1 MYDYVSHCLH
11 DAICD
16 ACCFHVGLPLLPG
29 LILSQRIVVVDDIQT
44 NRLIAGR
51 VLRAFGA
58 HVEFAEDGKGAC
70 EAVAQARLPFH
81 LILMDC
87 HMPVMDGVSYRCP
100 CRVRCDAYSLPF
112 PRAKQFEASRMIR
125 SLADRARADVPII
138 AISASALQP
147 DIERSLE
154 AGMNAHLSKPIDAE
168 SLASCVMRWVG
179 AVGGK
184 RA

>member
-87 HMPVMDGVSYRCP
+87 HMPVMDGVSLSVSKMH
-100 CRVRCDAYSLPF
+100 CRALLRTPVARSPYSSTHVAPFGCWPTALRLTSQSLP
-112 PRAKQFEASRMIR
+112 S
-125 SLADRARADVPII
+125 ARRHSSPTS
-138 AISASALQP
+138 SAA
-147 DIERSLE
+147 
-154 AGMNAHLSKPIDAE
+154 
-168 SLASCVMRWVG
+168 
-179 AVGGK
+179 
-184 RA
+184 